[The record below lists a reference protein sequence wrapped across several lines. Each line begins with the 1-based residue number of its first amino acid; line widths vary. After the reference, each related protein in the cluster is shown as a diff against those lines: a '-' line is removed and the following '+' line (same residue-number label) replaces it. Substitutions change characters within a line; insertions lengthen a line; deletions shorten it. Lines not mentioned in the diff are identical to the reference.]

1 MEFPVQFSERE
12 KAVIELLLEGKSN
25 KQIALSLGITNRT
38 VEFHMGNIFAKL
50 GVSSRSEAILA
61 ITSYNNHSSN
71 GLGADGLR
79 ESTVV
84 STPKV
89 VNNTKKPPRRVPM
102 KRIKLIFT
110 SSGLLAG
117 ILII

>member
-1 MEFPVQFSERE
+1 MEFPNSFSERE
-12 KAVIELLLEGKSN
+12 KAVVDLLLQGKSN
-25 KQIALSLGITNRT
+25 KQIAFGLGITNRT
-38 VEFHMGNIFAKL
+38 VEYHMGNIFAKL

-84 STPKV
+84 STPEV
-89 VNNTKKPPRRVPM
+89 VNNIEKSLRRIPM
-102 KRIKLIFT
+102 KR
-110 SSGLLAG
+110 
-117 ILII
+117 